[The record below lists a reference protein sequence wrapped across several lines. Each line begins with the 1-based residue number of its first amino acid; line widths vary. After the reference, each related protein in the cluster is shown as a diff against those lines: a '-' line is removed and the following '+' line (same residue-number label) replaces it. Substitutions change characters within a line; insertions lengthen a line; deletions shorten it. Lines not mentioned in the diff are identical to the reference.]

1 MSRMIDTAN
10 IRVGA
15 RNFYAAAHEMH
26 GNAKHL
32 DHIYQNLS
40 SGQNGWKGEGAEA
53 FQTVNHQM
61 RDDCYAAA
69 RAFERTSSVL
79 STLAGMFDQV
89 NQLRQQADHLD
100 RQIDSLES
108 HLWGAEETRRSS
120 LRSVITQLRHR
131 KFSLEHEADSL
142 EYRAHS
148 AASSQ
153 FQQIEAMANRLHYG
167 PGGPAHAE
175 EGGLIDKAKNSL
187 GGLWDSAKEAVD
199 EIGDKAEE
207 FGDFLEAKAGDLEH
221 FVEEKMDEWLDDEM
235 EYYARI
241 AWGNFGD
248 FAEGAVCS
256 FANNMTY
263 GLFEEYLL
271 DDDPSRG
278 QAYFLGRIGGDAAAG
293 AVGAALTEV
302 GFGAASGGGSTAVA
316 ALAGGPAGWVV
327 SGGALVVAGVGVAGM
342 AYGGGVVLHSAA
354 QASKDWDLLM
364 RAQGSSP
371 NGGSGRTYQ
380 ADQVRKIEDD
390 FLDRSE
396 AGKGHLLEKHI
407 GQRNE
412 DLIKRA
418 SQEGVDATT
427 FTDKQT
433 AIKATKEN
441 IRKNADKI
449 SDWLNNMEAEPRLM
463 IEVSHSFEVGKGVA
477 TKNSGSTAAKQIT
490 YGLNSSKVIL
500 IKDSTMAEGFRVLTG
515 FPVIK

>member
-53 FQTVNHQM
+53 FQTVNNQM

-108 HLWGAEETRRSS
+108 QLWGAEETRRSS
-120 LRSVITQLRHR
+120 LRSEITQLRHR
-131 KFSLEHEADSL
+131 KSSLEHEADSL

-167 PGGPAHAE
+167 PGGSAHAE
-175 EGGLIDKAKNSL
+175 EGGLIDKTKNFL

-342 AYGGGVVLHSAA
+342 AYGGGVALHSAA

-364 RAQGSSP
+364 RAQGSGGGKSGG
-371 NGGSGRTYQ
+371 NGTVEKPVSYDRPSGFRKGVRDKVWDNAKD
-380 ADQVRKIEDD
+380 ADGKVKDPLTGQEMDRGQPWDMGHKPGFEFRKHKESAKEREITRKE
-390 FLDRSE
+390 FLDEYNEPNHYRPELPSSNRSH
-396 AGKGHLLEKHI
+396 KG
-407 GQRNE
+407 E
-412 DLIKRA
+412 DM
-418 SQEGVDATT
+418 
-427 FTDKQT
+427 
-433 AIKATKEN
+433 
-441 IRKNADKI
+441 
-449 SDWLNNMEAEPRLM
+449 SDDYFGP
-463 IEVSHSFEVGKGVA
+463 
-477 TKNSGSTAAKQIT
+477 
-490 YGLNSSKVIL
+490 
-500 IKDSTMAEGFRVLTG
+500 
-515 FPVIK
+515 